1 MIKAVLLDLDN
12 TLLDNPQDVFVKEYL
27 QAVDTYFEEKWKQ
40 SVAGALLKS
49 VKAMAGERDL
59 RYTNTDIVIQ
69 IITEATGHP
78 EQEIRVLFDEFYATI
93 YPSLKRYTRPLQ
105 WTADLISQLK
115 AQQFTVVIATNPIY
129 QAEAIRQRL
138 AWAGL
143 PDTLEYYPFV
153 THAENMHYAKPDPAY
168 YAEILARV
176 KVEPDEALMVG
187 DSLESD
193 VAPAA
198 AVGLHTYHLKTSNQ
212 SEGSGTLEDFY
223 SLICTDSWTH
233 SLPARRLSPGMIE
246 PQMRGN
252 LGALFS
258 LMSEVKPHYW
268 HQHPDP
274 NEWSIMQII
283 CHLLES
289 EQTVQRP
296 RLQRILQED
305 NPFLA
310 ASRNPPGP
318 EVDPCDDDGYR
329 VAYAIVRERQ
339 ITLDFLKALK
349 PDDWLRTA
357 RHSIFGPTTLLE
369 MAHFTAQHDRLHINQ
384 FCRTLGKCE

>member
-1 MIKAVLLDLDN
+1 MIKAVFLDLDN

-27 QAVDTYFEEKWKQ
+27 QAVDAYFEEKWKQ
-40 SVAGALLKS
+40 SLAGALLKS
-49 VKAMAGERDL
+49 IKVMAGQRDL
-59 RYTNTDIVIQ
+59 RYTNADIATQVIS
-69 IITEATGHP
+69 EATRHP
-78 EQEIRVLFDEFYATI
+78 VTEILALFDGFYATS
-93 YPSLKRYTRPLQ
+93 YPSLQRFTRPFPC
-105 WTADLISQLK
+105 TADLISQLK
-115 AQQFTVVIATNPIY
+115 EQQFTVVIATNPIY
-129 QAEAIRQRL
+129 PAEAIRQRL

-143 PDTLEYYPFV
+143 PDTFEYYSFV
-153 THAENMHYAKPDPAY
+153 THGENMHFAKPDPAY

-176 KVEPDEALMVG
+176 KAEPDEALMVG

-198 AVGLHTYHLKTSNQ
+198 AVGLHTYHLKTSRQ

-223 SLICTDSWTH
+223 ALVCTDNWTS
-233 SLPARRLSPGMIE
+233 SLPPRRLSPVMIE
-246 PQMRGN
+246 PQLRGN

-258 LMSEVKPHYW
+258 LMSEVKSHYW

-274 NEWSIMQII
+274 KEWSIMQII
-283 CHLLES
+283 CHLVES

-318 EVDPCDDDGYR
+318 EVDPCDTDGYR
-329 VAYAIVRERQ
+329 VAYNFVRERQ
-339 ITLDFLKALK
+339 TTMDFLKALQQ
-349 PDDWLRTA
+349 DDWLRTA

-369 MAHFTAQHDRLHINQ
+369 MAHFTAQHDRLHLNQ